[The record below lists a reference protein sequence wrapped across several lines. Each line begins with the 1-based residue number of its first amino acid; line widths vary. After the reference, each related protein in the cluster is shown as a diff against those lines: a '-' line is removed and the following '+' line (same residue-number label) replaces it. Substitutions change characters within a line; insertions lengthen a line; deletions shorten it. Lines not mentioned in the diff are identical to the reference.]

1 MRPSPWRSLRRYPA
15 SVFCPRCGAETPDD
29 VRYCSACGAEL
40 PKRRS
45 DDRDG
50 AAADATT
57 TGVDRLRARLRRLVG
72 RNRKERV
79 VSGVTAVLVAVA
91 LVAFIRLDPAED
103 DETSAARDALDASC
117 VTAKAQV
124 VDAANA
130 LSGPGGAGQYAVLV
144 VVAMLDLRD
153 AAATSAVPG
162 EQDLEQAAFDAAVAA
177 GRFGRVVR
185 EGASQDEVATALG
198 ESTEALDG
206 LSGPTEDLELTTCS
220 GTSIDGGS

>member
-1 MRPSPWRSLRRYPA
+1 MRASPRRPVRRYPA
-15 SVFCPRCGAETPDD
+15 SVFCPRCGAESPDD

-40 PKRRS
+40 PKRRD

-50 AAADATT
+50 AEAGAGATR
-57 TGVDRLRARLRRLVG
+57 GERVRARLRRLVG
-72 RNRKERV
+72 RSRKERV
-79 VSGVTAVLVAVA
+79 VSGITALLVVVAV
-91 LVAFIRLDPAED
+91 VAFIRLDPAED

-117 VTAKAQV
+117 VAAKAQV

-153 AAATSAVPG
+153 AASASAVPG

-177 GRFGRVVR
+177 GRFGRVAR
-185 EGASQDEVATALG
+185 EGGSQDEVAAAL
-198 ESTEALDG
+198 EQSTDALDG
-206 LSGPTEDLELTTCS
+206 LSRPTEDLELANCA
-220 GTSIDGGS
+220 GAAIDGGS